1 MNKSLI
7 IALFVIVFF
16 NSCSKDEETTT
27 TTPQTTI
34 QKLQHKWNLV
44 SINDIQYLGSSTT
57 QIDTI
62 ISYGLPGDY
71 IDFRTDNFAYVRIAG
86 DYDTL
91 SYSFLNDTKILFSGD
106 TLTINQ
112 LTATNLKLIYYGR
125 ETNPVNNYDNV
136 ITLNR

>member
-1 MNKSLI
+1 MKNAI
-7 IALFVIVFF
+7 IICLSAIVFLT
-16 NSCSKDEETTT
+16 SCSKDETPTP
-27 TTPQTTI
+27 TPQTTI

-57 QIDTI
+57 QVDTI

-71 IDFRTDNFAYVRIAG
+71 MDFRTDNFAYVRIAG

-91 SYSFLNDTKILFSGD
+91 SYSFLNDTKILFAGD

-112 LTATNLKLIYYGR
+112 LTTSDLKLTYYGR